1 MFTFQSCAQAW
12 AIALCLA
19 TGAASA
25 QQVQFVA
32 VDIVDTQPGV
42 DAWRY
47 DYVSSGALGE
57 FEGFT
62 LLFDRS
68 AYAGL
73 SLVAPPPASAFD
85 AAVAQPDIGLGA
97 DGLLSLTAQRPIG
110 AGEAFSFSVRFAHLG
125 TGTPG
130 SQPFELYAD
139 DLHITGGGITSA
151 VPEPATIAF
160 LLAGLVAV
168 GMRVRRE

>member
-1 MFTFQSCAQAW
+1 MFTFRSCAQACVLGLW
-12 AIALCLA
+12 LT

-25 QQVQFVA
+25 QPVQFVA
-32 VDIVDTQPGV
+32 VDIVDAQPGV
-42 DAWRY
+42 DLWRY

-62 LLFDRS
+62 LLFDRN

-73 SLVAPPPASAFD
+73 SLVAPPPAGAFD
-85 AAVAQPDIGLGA
+85 AAVAQPNIGLSV
-97 DGLLSLTAQRPIG
+97 DGLLSLTAQRSIG
-110 AGEAFSFSVRFAHLG
+110 AGEAFSFSVRFARLG

-130 SQPFELYAD
+130 SQPFERYAD
-139 DLHITGGGITSA
+139 DLHITGSGVTSA
-151 VPEPATIAF
+151 VPEPATIAL

-168 GMRVRRE
+168 GLRVRRE